1 MEVTDLDDLSECREE
16 SRMLMQMVLFTGIE
30 NAKEVRGVFSFRYMS
45 PRYLWGYPRG
55 RCRKQ
60 IWS

>member
-45 PRYLWGYPRG
+45 PRYLWGYP
-55 RCRKQ
+55 
-60 IWS
+60 